1 MRIIA
6 PKGSD
11 TSQFPKALDIQTE
24 LAVRESN
31 KAMNAA
37 IASAKETRALADSV
51 IKAHSTFFTSHFGV
65 NTYESIKAR
74 YFPVGH
80 SVKQGGGAGNTLA
93 IAQEIMQFTDPAPS
107 SVGLTVEK
115 VVSVM
120 NTMSRMEDLDR
131 KVAQLTQ
138 EVGPFLRDAVYMLN
152 KRPTAASI
160 KAYTPPPVKLSQ
172 YEKTRQ
178 LSIPDYG
185 LALALQRGA
194 NAADVRSIKK
204 YGLTRG
210 KFGDKFGGY
219 HKPMGTYDLFP
230 HAVLSFYVEAYKS
243 TPEHFWRYCSVH
255 RLGVQS
261 EPDYPDHKTVRLYRV
276 DPASGAPSA
285 VGTPV
290 AWTAS
295 ANPEYILA
303 KVHETMFPE
312 LLLLNKGFSMDSEE
326 RKTHYREDLTNA
338 LNFWKGIPDKPKTPI
353 ACVVSQRTNYDFK
366 YSLQTQDYIQQ
377 YLKMRGGMPIAK
389 MQIFLQPTGIE
400 TSMERILN
408 IDHPRGNAIEKW
420 FTTKYLQNVNASGG
434 QYNYSK
440 DFRAPRLGPRGEIVV
455 KGEFQEVQEYYYAVV
470 RCLYDV
476 LSNPKLY
483 SMGLSGF
490 LNYAKSL
497 LGLKSRGSIQTVFHT
512 APAQS
517 IDIVGR
523 DKVRD
528 YMFGVLQSGT
538 NKPEEMLNHIEEIF
552 NLADW
557 PMTAPQ
563 KLFEAAVDEQ
573 KDITLLLNTFMN
585 YMEDNSTIAPNQI
598 YVPESFNG
606 KIDHKVFV
614 APPGQQAAQQA
625 GMQPIQFSFIKGII
639 RPTTYQFKSNVV
651 HGPAKFYGNQ
661 KIVDRPFEMLSESL
675 FFTNTR
681 TAVTKTKV
689 SRSMGIN
696 FAKLPQYPTTRPT
709 VNFSSSSYAASVND
723 STMAAGVLAAT
734 TLVAGYM
741 IIKRRG

>member
-37 IASAKETRALADSV
+37 IQSARETKALADSV

-65 NTYESIKAR
+65 NTYESIKNQ
-74 YFPVGH
+74 YFPAGH
-80 SVKQGGGAGNTLA
+80 SVKQGGGAGNTLG
-93 IAQEIMQFTDPAPS
+93 IAQEIMQFTDPAPL

-115 VVSVM
+115 IVSVM
-120 NTMSRMEDLDR
+120 NTISRMEDLDR
-131 KVAQLTQ
+131 KVARLTQ
-138 EVGPFLRDAVYMLN
+138 EVGPFLRDAVYTLN
-152 KRPTAASI
+152 KRPTAASM
-160 KAYTPPPVKLSQ
+160 KAYTPPPARLSPS
-172 YEKTRQ
+172 TPVVQ
-178 LSIPDYG
+178 LSIADYG
-185 LALALQRGA
+185 KVLAQG
-194 NAADVRSIKK
+194 IKDSGEKVPRAK
-204 YGLTRG
+204 YGLTTG
-210 KFGDKFGGY
+210 KFGQTAFGGY

-230 HAVLSFYVEAYKS
+230 HAVLSFYAEAYKS
-243 TPEHFWRYCSVH
+243 NPDYFWKYCSVH

-261 EPDYPDHKTVRLYRV
+261 EPEAPSQKTIRIYRV

-290 AWTAS
+290 AFTTS

-353 ACVVSQRTNYDFK
+353 ACVVSQKTNYDFK
-366 YSLQTQDYIQQ
+366 HSLNTQDYIQQ
-377 YLKMRGGMPIAK
+377 YLKMQGGMPIAK

-408 IDHPRGNAIEKW
+408 VDHPRGNAIEKW
-420 FTTKYLQNVNASGG
+420 FTTKYLQNVSASGG

-440 DFRAPRLGPRGEIVV
+440 DFRAPQLGPRGELVV
-455 KGEFQEVQEYYYAVV
+455 KGEFQTAQEYYYAVV
-470 RCLYDV
+470 RCVYDV

-483 SMGLSGF
+483 SMGLNGF
-490 LNYAKSL
+490 LTYAKSL

-512 APAQS
+512 APVQS

-528 YMFGVLQSGT
+528 FMFGVLQSGT
-538 NKPEEMLNHIEEIF
+538 SKPEEMLNHIEEIF
-552 NLADW
+552 NIADW
-557 PMTAPQ
+557 PMTSPQ
-563 KLFEAAVDEQ
+563 KLFEAPVDEQ

-606 KIDHKVFV
+606 KIDHKVSV
-614 APPGQQAAQQA
+614 TSEGQKA
-625 GMQPIQFSFIKGII
+625 GMQAIQFSFIKGII
-639 RPTTYQFKSNVV
+639 RPTTYQFRANVV

-661 KIVDRPFEMLSESL
+661 RLVDRPFELLSESL

-681 TAVTKTKV
+681 TAVTKTKIT
-689 SRSMGIN
+689 RSMGIN
-696 FAKLPQYPTTRPT
+696 FAKLPKYPTTRPT

-723 STMAAGVLAAT
+723 STIAAGVTGLTILA
-734 TLVAGYM
+734 AGYM
-741 IIKRRG
+741 LVKRRG